1 MNRLDALILALCI
14 STSTVVQAQDVGA
27 PLAWFR
33 VSEEIEVNPPPPCI
47 VCEVLVQQLDQG
59 CNIPDGNPYAD
70 TAYLRRS
77 VVPPLSEDLQRDI
90 SISRLSGDAA
100 YAIEIL
106 ALGLNSPDA
115 EARYAAALTV
125 ATLSIQSLGYFDAI
139 GERMLDAMQ
148 QAADEGPLSVPASDY
163 HYLRALHAQSRGE
176 TSRARTELNAAIA
189 SEPRF
194 FAAMVLSLDF
204 ALDKSST
211 IGGQGAALCQASY
224 DALMLDAARLLDLA
238 PCRYHAAHIELF
250 LKRQFQSPESVPALS
265 AVQVYLSLIARR
277 PDAAASARREFA
289 ETDGPDCK
297 TTVLAD
303 IDGLID
309 QYSSS
314 TSESAE

>member
-1 MNRLDALILALCI
+1 VNRLDALILALCI
-14 STSTVVQAQDVGA
+14 STSTAVQAQDVWA

-33 VSEEIEVNPPPPCI
+33 VSEEIEVPPPPPCI

-59 CNIPDGNPYAD
+59 CSIPDGNPYAD

-77 VVPPLSEDLQRDI
+77 VVPPLSKDLQRDI
-90 SISRLSGDAA
+90 SIARLSGDAT
-100 YAIEIL
+100 YAMEIL
-106 ALGLNSPDA
+106 ASGLNSPDP

-125 ATLSIQSLGYFDAI
+125 ATLSIQSLGYFDAV
-139 GERMLDAMQ
+139 GERMLDVMQ
-148 QAADEGPLSVPASDY
+148 QAAEVGPLSVPASDY
-163 HYLRALHAQSRGE
+163 HYLRALHAQARGE
-176 TSRARTELNAAIA
+176 TSRVRTELNAAID
-189 SEPRF
+189 SEPNF
-194 FAAMVLSLDF
+194 FTAMVLSLNL
-204 ALDKSST
+204 ALDKASALE
-211 IGGQGAALCQASY
+211 GQGAALCQSSY
-224 DALMLDAARLLDLA
+224 DALMFDAARLLDLA
-238 PCRYHAAHIELF
+238 PCRYHAAHLELF

-277 PDAAASARREFA
+277 PDAAAAARREFS

-309 QYSSS
+309 QYTSS